1 MKVCSERCTELEDRL
16 AKENNLRKQI
26 ERELQDVYDEKNKV
40 GYDEES
46 YSSHENSESDSS
58 SDESDDEKSTTRKRS
73 RASNRQR
80 SKIKKKS
87 EVHQKVR
94 NSAVKERQ
102 SVKGLKKQ
110 NEDHGGYKII
120 SEGSKS
126 VRKLNP
132 ETHMKSQDHL
142 QNATEYLR
150 KYQKKSVEVGDSDQM
165 QTTHTLKFRMWMM
178 TISDPDQ
185 KK

>member
-16 AKENNLRKQI
+16 AKEKNLRKQI
-26 ERELQDVYDEKNKV
+26 ERKLQDVYDEKNKA

-46 YSSHENSESDSS
+46 YSSYESSESNSS
-58 SDESDDEKSTTRKRS
+58 LDESDDEKSTTRKRS

-80 SKIKKKS
+80 SKIKKKGK
-87 EVHQKVR
+87 VHQKVR

-102 SVKGLKKQ
+102 PVKGLNKQ
-110 NEDHGGYKII
+110 NGDHGGYRII

-126 VRKLNP
+126 GKKLNP
-132 ETHMKSQDHL
+132 EANIESQNHL
-142 QNATEYLR
+142 RNAIEYLR
-150 KYQKKSVEVGDSDQM
+150 KYQKESVEVRDSEPD
-165 QTTHTLKFRMWMM
+165 THTLKIMMWMM
-178 TISDPDQ
+178 TIPDPDQ